1 MQPNC
6 SPAQAD
12 GDLLSSSDGTRESL
26 LASKLLFTIL
36 NTRLVEAARSGD
48 AIGTQS
54 RRDEVR
60 AAGWPRDGGFGKWP
74 AWWILEKRGH
84 TLRGSHTW
92 RSREVNGVRPNSLP
106 EGLSPFF
113 QSWESSEIKGFKG
126 KSTSLDT
133 QGVFR
138 TTLSFPCQQT
148 QPQSPLNESLH
159 VQIPVLARTLQMQG
173 AKWKKGPGLGEK

>member
-60 AAGWPRDGGFGKWP
+60 AAG
-74 AWWILEKRGH
+74 
-84 TLRGSHTW
+84 
-92 RSREVNGVRPNSLP
+92 
-106 EGLSPFF
+106 
-113 QSWESSEIKGFKG
+113 
-126 KSTSLDT
+126 
-133 QGVFR
+133 
-138 TTLSFPCQQT
+138 
-148 QPQSPLNESLH
+148 
-159 VQIPVLARTLQMQG
+159 
-173 AKWKKGPGLGEK
+173 